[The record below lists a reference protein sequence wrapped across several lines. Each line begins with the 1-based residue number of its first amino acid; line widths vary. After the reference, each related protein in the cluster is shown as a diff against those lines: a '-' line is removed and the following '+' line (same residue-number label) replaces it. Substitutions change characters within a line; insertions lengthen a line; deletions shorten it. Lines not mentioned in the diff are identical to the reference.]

1 LKTEEIN
8 KLSVEEREFL
18 DRLLSKSHA
27 AITYTM
33 KKHLGDM
40 YNDLCDDC
48 LSDIYWLAVNKVSDM
63 IKLNKPEKWLI
74 GATKILSA
82 NIKRVR
88 CRQLNQI
95 SLESIEDIECSDDLF
110 EIVLHNI
117 WMEQDAYNY
126 LKRELTKRELEVFEL
141 MFEQRKACVEISK
154 ELDISESTVW
164 NIRKNIK
171 DKYRYAIKNKLF

>member
-1 LKTEEIN
+1 MKTEEIS
-8 KLSVEEREFL
+8 KLSAEEREFL
-18 DRLLSKSHA
+18 EQLLSKMHP
-27 AITYTM
+27 AITHTM
-33 KKHLGDM
+33 KKHLGNM

-48 LSDIYWLAVNKVSDM
+48 LSDAYWLAVNKVSEM
-63 IKLNKPEKWLI
+63 MKLEKPGKWLI
-74 GATKILSA
+74 GATRILSA

-88 CRQLNQI
+88 CRQLNRV

-141 MFEQRKACVEISK
+141 MFEQRKECSEISK
-154 ELDISESTVW
+154 KLDISESTVW